1 MTKFCRVTEATVKTS
16 KGLASVT
23 VIAAGAVAV
32 HERDK
37 LSAGVG
43 KRQSWDPGN
52 EEPRGGRGKEHEICD
67 MTCKGLQ
74 VKVG

>member
-32 HERDK
+32 RERDK
-37 LSAGVG
+37 VSAGIE
-43 KRQSWDPGN
+43 KRQS
-52 EEPRGGRGKEHEICD
+52 
-67 MTCKGLQ
+67 
-74 VKVG
+74 